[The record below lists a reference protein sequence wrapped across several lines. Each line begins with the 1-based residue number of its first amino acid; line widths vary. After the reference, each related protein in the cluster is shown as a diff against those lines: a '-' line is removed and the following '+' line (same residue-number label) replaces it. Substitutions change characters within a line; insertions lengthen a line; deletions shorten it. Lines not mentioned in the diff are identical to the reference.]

1 MRLFR
6 LIVASTLAV
15 GATIALSRAQSTV
28 SLREG
33 SDSYQHVAALIRAD
47 STSQNSGAR
56 DQLIIGKTS
65 GAVRA
70 VFSFGLSSI
79 PPGSTITSATLSVWT
94 DAQSSTATGTV
105 GTLELHRLTAT
116 PVEGTGT
123 TSGGAG
129 TGVTW
134 LSLDGQTGTGHSWTT
149 AGGDYDA
156 AILSSVPGFNAL
168 IPNAQ
173 KTFASTSA
181 FVAALQSALD
191 QGQPLNLLAMA
202 PTTEAGSD
210 SAYTRLSSD
219 DSTETAQ
226 RPLLTVTFTTP
237 AFVAPAS
244 LTAKAASWSTATL
257 GWNLASADAT
267 GFTIER
273 RTGAN
278 GEWTTVMTAAP
289 GTTTFTDA
297 GLSAATSYAWRIKAL
312 YPSGESGYCTSADI
326 TTPAAVTRP
335 PLVVMPLGDSITQGT
350 LAGGYRAPLY
360 TAFTGSGY
368 TVRFVGSQTSSPT
381 TALTNSGNHHHEGHG
396 GFSIQQIYD
405 NLDGGTSNGG
415 HWLDGI
421 TGTRDPVYPDVILLM
436 IGTNDLGMLQRE
448 VSDTLASYDALLTK
462 LATLRPSALII
473 ASTLIPYTGTTYPL
487 RELHQLEF
495 NAALPDLIAAH
506 RASGERVWLYDMRTK
521 VFPQHIDVDGVHPN
535 QSGYDAIATG
545 WFEGFGTLPL
555 IENWRLSH
563 FGTAADTAT
572 TANLADPDGDS
583 VNNLSEYAFGGDP
596 TNAAS
601 RILPTL
607 ETAADTAGAAHLQIS
622 FPRRRGG
629 ELAYRVQTSS
639 DLAGTPAWQDGGVQ
653 INAPVALNDD
663 YEQVTYRDPSSLAE
677 APRRFMR
684 VQVTAP

>member
-6 LIVASTLAV
+6 LIVTSILTA
-15 GATIALSRAQSTV
+15 GAAIALSRAQSTV

-33 SDSYQHVAALIRAD
+33 VDGYQHVGALIRAD

-79 PPGSTITSATLSVWT
+79 PSGSTVTSATLSVWT
-94 DAQSSTATGTV
+94 DAQSSTAVGTV
-105 GTLELHRLTAT
+105 GTLELHRLTGT

-134 LSLDGQTGTGHSWTT
+134 LSRDGQTGIGHSWTT

-156 AILSSVPGFNAL
+156 AILSSVPGFNTL
-168 IPNAQ
+168 TPNVQ
-173 KTFASTSA
+173 KTFASTPDL
-181 FVAALQSALD
+181 VAALQSALD
-191 QGQPLNLLAMA
+191 QGQSLNLLALS
-202 PTTEAGSD
+202 PTTEAGSS

-219 DSTETAQ
+219 DSTDNAQ
-226 RPLLTVTFTTP
+226 RPLLTVTFTTSG
-237 AFVAPAS
+237 FVAPS
-244 LTAKAASWSTATL
+244 LLTSKTVSWSTVTL
-257 GWNLASADAT
+257 SWNPASSDAT
-267 GFTIER
+267 SFTIER

-278 GEWTTVMTAAP
+278 GGWTVVMTAAP
-289 GTTTFTDA
+289 GTTAFTDA
-297 GLSAATSYAWRIKAL
+297 GLAPATTYAWRIKAL

-326 TTPAAVTRP
+326 TTPASVPRP

-350 LAGGYRAPLY
+350 LAGGYRDPLY
-360 TAFTGSGY
+360 TAFSGSGY
-368 TVRFVGSQTSSPT
+368 TVRFVGSQTISPT
-381 TALTNSGNHHHEGHG
+381 TALTDSGNDHHEGHG

-405 NLDGGTSNGG
+405 NLDGGTVNGG

-448 VSDTLASYDALLTK
+448 AADTLVSYDALLTK
-462 LATLRPSALII
+462 LATLRPSSLIL

-487 RELHQLEF
+487 REQHQLEF

-506 RASGERVWLYDMRTK
+506 RASGQRIWLYDMRTQ
-521 VFPQHIDVDGVHPN
+521 VFPQHIGGDGVHPN
-535 QSGYDAIATG
+535 QSGYDALATG

-563 FGTAADTAT
+563 FGTAAVTAT
-572 TANLADPDGDS
+572 TTNLADPDGDS

-596 TNAAS
+596 TRASS

-607 ETAADTAGAAHLQIS
+607 ETAADSTGATHLQIS

-639 DLAGTPAWQDGGVQ
+639 DLAGTPPWQDGCVQ
-653 INAPVALNDD
+653 MNAPVVLDED
-663 YEQVTYRDPSSLAE
+663 YEQVTYRDPLALSGTT
-677 APRRFMR
+677 RRFMR
-684 VQVTAP
+684 VQVTLP